1 MSLCV
6 CDRIRVKRTLERLV
20 IMKGKTSA
28 NNRNHLIFVSDTYLL
43 EEGPGTMDRLPL
55 VTLMVIKNISMNFH
69 SQRFFLFIN
78 ACLHILNDIRL

>member
-28 NNRNHLIFVSDTYLL
+28 KNRNHLIFVSDTYLL

-69 SQRFFLFIN
+69 SQGMGNFFFVHKCLFTYFK
-78 ACLHILNDIRL
+78 